1 MCSLLLLWQM
11 YRCRE
16 VDRLFVCSQLLA
28 GLCLDKLA
36 PNMVRDWLSLVM
48 YKLALGMSG
57 NRLTQGMLWDG
68 LTLGRW

>member
-1 MCSLLLLWQM
+1 LS
-11 YRCRE
+11 
-16 VDRLFVCSQLLA
+16 
-28 GLCLDKLA
+28 LDKLA
-36 PNMVRDWLSLVM
+36 PNMVRDWLSLMVRVM

>member
-16 VDRLFVCSQLLA
+16 VDRLLSCSQLLV
-28 GLCLDKLA
+28 GLCLDRLA
-36 PNMVRDWLSLVM
+36 PNMVRDYLSLVM
-48 YKLALGMSG
+48 YMLALGMSW